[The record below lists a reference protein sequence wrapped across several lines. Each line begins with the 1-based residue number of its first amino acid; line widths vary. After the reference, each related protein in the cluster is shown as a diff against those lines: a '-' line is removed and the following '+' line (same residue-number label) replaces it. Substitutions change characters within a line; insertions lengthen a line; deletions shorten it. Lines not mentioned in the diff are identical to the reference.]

1 MTVATKILLSLGW
14 NARLQFPHNPWNQ
27 RKTMQSVVDKFARVF
42 GACAILV
49 SLCSGCASGVPSA
62 GPMHAA
68 ELNYFQVDCRIANQQ
83 RAMLESMRPT
93 PEEIVLN
100 KLNPFA
106 DKHGDVTT
114 QINRN
119 LFLLKYCNQ
128 P

>member
-1 MTVATKILLSLGW
+1 MTVATKILLSRGW
-14 NARLQFPHNPWNQ
+14 IVKPQCPSNQWNQ
-27 RKTMQSVVDKFARVF
+27 RKTMQSAVDKFARVF
-42 GACAILV
+42 GVCVILV

-62 GPMHAA
+62 APMHAK
-68 ELNYFQVDCRIANQQ
+68 ELNHFQVDCRIANQQ

-93 PEEIVLN
+93 PEEIALN